1 MNWRQ
6 ASLRKSKKRPFVQ
19 QTESSSKTRRSP
31 MAQVRGLSR
40 GTTQVVSLPSPSG
53 TKRRRLALSFAVAG
67 ALSFWLPDVVVHIIA
82 GPNFDSRHV
91 WVCTI
96 LMPATFLLAYVVAR
110 RFGMK
115 RDFKWVGP
123 VMLLG
128 VWLTG
133 GLFMT
138 LPGSE
143 FVGVDGVGRLLIIV
157 SSVIPVVT
165 FILAGYDGSLFALL
179 AVTLGALLLCGVR
192 ASWIL
197 LTCVPSHRGTT
208 SDEPVLQQRPKV
220 A

>member
-1 MNWRQ
+1 
-6 ASLRKSKKRPFVQ
+6 
-19 QTESSSKTRRSP
+19 

-40 GTTQVVSLPSPSG
+40 GITQVGSLPSPSG

-67 ALSFWLPDVVVHIIA
+67 ALSFWLPDVVVHIVA

-123 VMLLG
+123 AMLLG

-138 LPGSE
+138 IAAMASGTQTSE
-143 FVGVDGVGRLLIIV
+143 WGRIRTETQARVYPI
-157 SSVIPVVT
+157 
-165 FILAGYDGSLFALL
+165 
-179 AVTLGALLLCGVR
+179 
-192 ASWIL
+192 AS
-197 LTCVPSHRGTT
+197 T
-208 SDEPVLQQRPKV
+208 LQQRSVVRRTQEDELAQMLRPDVACHHAVVVCATRHQASHAVGEDRELFQGFWPFPK
-220 A
+220 

>member
-1 MNWRQ
+1 
-6 ASLRKSKKRPFVQ
+6 
-19 QTESSSKTRRSP
+19 

-40 GTTQVVSLPSPSG
+40 GTTQVGSLPLPSG

-82 GPNFDSRHV
+82 GPTFDSRHV

-96 LMPATFLLAYVVAR
+96 LMPATFLFAYVVALR
-110 RFGMK
+110 VGTK
-115 RDFKWVGP
+115 WDFKWVGP
-123 VMLLG
+123 AMLLG

-138 LPGSE
+138 LATASGSG
-143 FVGVDGVGRLLIIV
+143 FVGVDGVGQLLIIV
-157 SSVIPVVT
+157 LSVIPVVT

-179 AVTLGALLLCGVR
+179 AVTLGALLLVGVR

-197 LTCVPSHRGTT
+197 LTYVPSHRGTT

>member
-1 MNWRQ
+1 
-6 ASLRKSKKRPFVQ
+6 
-19 QTESSSKTRRSP
+19 
-31 MAQVRGLSR
+31 MAEVRGLSR
-40 GTTQVVSLPSPSG
+40 GTTQVGSLPLPSG
-53 TKRRRLALSFAVAG
+53 TKRRRLALSFAVGG
-67 ALSFWLPDVVVHIIA
+67 ALSFWLPDVAVHFDT

-96 LMPATFLLAYVVAR
+96 LMPATFLFAYLVAR

-123 VMLLG
+123 AMLLG

-138 LPGSE
+138 LATTSGSG

-157 SSVIPVVT
+157 FSVIPVVT
-165 FILAGYDGSLFALL
+165 LLLAGNDGSLLALL

-197 LTCVPSHRGTT
+197 LTSVPSPPRNN
-208 SDEPVLQQRPKV
+208 
-220 A
+220 

>member
-1 MNWRQ
+1 
-6 ASLRKSKKRPFVQ
+6 
-19 QTESSSKTRRSP
+19 
-31 MAQVRGLSR
+31 MAQLRGLSR
-40 GTTQVVSLPSPSG
+40 GTTQVGSLPLPSG
-53 TKRRRLALSFAVAG
+53 TKRRLAFSFAVAG
-67 ALSFWLPDVVVHIIA
+67 ALSFWLPDVAVHIYT

-96 LMPATFLLAYVVAR
+96 LMPATFLFAYVIAR
-110 RFGMK
+110 RLGMK
-115 RDFKWVGP
+115 QDFRWVGP
-123 VMLLG
+123 AMLLG

-138 LPGSE
+138 LATASGSG

-165 FILAGYDGSLFALL
+165 FLLAAYDGSLFALL

-197 LTCVPSHRGTT
+197 LTYVPSRPGTT
-208 SDEPVLQQRPKV
+208 SDEPALQQGPKV

>member
-1 MNWRQ
+1 
-6 ASLRKSKKRPFVQ
+6 
-19 QTESSSKTRRSP
+19 

-40 GTTQVVSLPSPSG
+40 GITQVGSLPSPSG

-67 ALSFWLPDVVVHIIA
+67 ALSFWLPDVVVHIVA
-82 GPNFDSRHV
+82 GQNFDSRQV

-96 LMPATFLLAYVVAR
+96 LMPATFLFAYVVAR

-123 VMLLG
+123 AMLVG

-138 LPGSE
+138 LATASGSE

-157 SSVIPVVT
+157 SSIIPVVT
-165 FILAGYDGSLFALL
+165 FILAAHDGSLFALL
-179 AVTLGALLLCGVR
+179 AVTLGALLLLGVR

-197 LTCVPSHRGTT
+197 LTDVPSRRGTT
-208 SDEPVLQQRPKV
+208 SDEPALQQRPKV

>member
-1 MNWRQ
+1 
-6 ASLRKSKKRPFVQ
+6 
-19 QTESSSKTRRSP
+19 
-31 MAQVRGLSR
+31 
-40 GTTQVVSLPSPSG
+40 
-53 TKRRRLALSFAVAG
+53 
-67 ALSFWLPDVVVHIIA
+67 
-82 GPNFDSRHV
+82 
-91 WVCTI
+91 
-96 LMPATFLLAYVVAR
+96 MPATFLLAYVVAR

-123 VMLLG
+123 AMLLG

-138 LPGSE
+138 LATASGSG

-165 FILAGYDGSLFALL
+165 FILAAYDGSLFALL
-179 AVTLGALLLCGVR
+179 AVTLGALLLLGVR

-197 LTCVPSHRGTT
+197 LTYVPSRRGTT
-208 SDEPVLQQRPKV
+208 GDEPALQQRPTV